1 MGNTIQWETDY
12 ATTLKKAQT
21 DKKPI
26 LHRFLQPG
34 LNWLP
39 TNGCSYVS
47 KR

>member
-26 LHRFLQPG
+26 FIDFFNPG
-34 LNWLP
+34 
-39 TNGCSYVS
+39 
-47 KR
+47 